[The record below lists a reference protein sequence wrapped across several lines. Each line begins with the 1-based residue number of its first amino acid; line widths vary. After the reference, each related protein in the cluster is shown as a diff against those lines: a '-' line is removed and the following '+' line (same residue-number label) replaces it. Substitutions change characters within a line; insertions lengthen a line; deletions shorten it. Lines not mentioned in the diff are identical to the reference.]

1 MTFLL
6 FQAFLLMVAAYLV
19 GAFVGCWWRRM
30 VFSTATTRQ
39 MRSSDAV
46 MSGVAASG
54 AVAAGTAIGVPR
66 SQPIPVQPRIEYVET
81 PDRLADTTRFE
92 RALSGVGA
100 LADDAQGVDAQVHS
114 PQAEEHAA
122 SRPVQDYE
130 TYDERPVGQEPTHVP
145 ETEHEYVIPDQHDEV
160 APEGLSEP
168 VSERKVVAEPE
179 QVSEPEPESRPGPA
193 RRKTD
198 DAVAAA
204 AAAAAAAVAFTARTA
219 RSTAPASHPPETES
233 REAPEREAPVTP
245 DVVPPPVD
253 EPAQSPVAASGGMA
267 GVSAE
272 VRAPALMPT
281 DRQDLKLVR
290 GIDAGTERVLNGLG
304 VWRFSEIARWLRGDV
319 DAVNSALG
327 ETSRV
332 ERENWVEQ
340 ATLLADGT
348 LTDHARRV
356 LRGEKVGATPTA
368 VAQPSRDPA
377 PMATSPVSSPPPAPS
392 AGSSSTPSMMAN
404 AAAIA
409 IAAASASASRGQ
421 AASDM
426 RVVRA
431 PRPKITPIVEQAK
444 PPTIAESE
452 GQSSQAESAETPAEP
467 VMPVSPPA
475 SAAEPSVQETMETA
489 PAQTDQ
495 VDVQADEVQA
505 ETTVGSDRGDVD
517 VVADQQGP
525 EPEPA
530 TEAPPPK
537 PEVMAP
543 EEAAPPA
550 TRPARLA
557 DAMRE
562 NRGPE
567 TDQVPEETEA
577 TEDTPQAEEPAP
589 VSSDTASGEKT
600 ERPRK
605 DVAGLRSV
613 RSAALRPSPGLG
625 GQSDIVDDLKRI
637 RGVGVL
643 IEKKLNSLGITAYE
657 QIANWTADDIA
668 HVSEVLD
675 FRGRIERENWVE
687 QARILSAG
695 GQTEFSRRV
704 DRGELS

>member
-1 MTFLL
+1 
-6 FQAFLLMVAAYLV
+6 
-19 GAFVGCWWRRM
+19 M

-130 TYDERPVGQEPTHVP
+130 TYDERPAGQKPTHVP
-145 ETEHEYVIPDQHDEV
+145 ETEHEYVIPHQHDEV

-168 VSERKVVAEPE
+168 VSEPEAVAEPE
-179 QVSEPEPESRPGPA
+179 QVSQPEPESRPGPA

-204 AAAAAAAVAFTARTA
+204 AAAAAAAVAFTARTV

-233 REAPEREAPVTP
+233 RETPEHVAPVTP
-245 DVVPPPVD
+245 DVVPPPAD
-253 EPAQSPVAASGGMA
+253 QPSQSPVAASGGMA
-267 GVSAE
+267 GVSTE

-290 GIDAGTERVLNGLG
+290 GIDAGAERVLNGLG

-332 ERENWVEQ
+332 ERENWIEQ

-368 VAQPSRDPA
+368 VAQPSRGPA
-377 PMATSPVSSPPPAPS
+377 PMATAPALSPPPAPP

-431 PRPKITPIVEQAK
+431 PRPKIAPIVEQPK
-444 PPTIAESE
+444 PPPTAESAV
-452 GQSSQAESAETPAEP
+452 QSSQAESVETPAEP
-467 VMPVSPPA
+467 VTPVSPPA

-517 VVADQQGP
+517 VVADQQ

-530 TEAPPPK
+530 TEAPLSK
-537 PEVMAP
+537 PEAVTP
-543 EEAAPPA
+543 EEVAPPA

-577 TEDTPQAEEPAP
+577 TEDTPQAEEHAPAP
-589 VSSDTASGEKT
+589 DAASGET
-600 ERPRK
+600 GRPRK

-613 RSAALRPSPGLG
+613 RSAALRPSPSLG
-625 GQSDIVDDLKRI
+625 GQSDMVDDLKRI